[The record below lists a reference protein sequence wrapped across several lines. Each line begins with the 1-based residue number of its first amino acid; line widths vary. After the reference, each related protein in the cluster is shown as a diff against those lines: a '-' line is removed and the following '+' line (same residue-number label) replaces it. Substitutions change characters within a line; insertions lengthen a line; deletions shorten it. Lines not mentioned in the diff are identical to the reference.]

1 MKIYHCVS
9 DNPNET
15 AVPERKYETPAQ
27 TRLKNEISTL
37 KSSLVSKR
45 HMRDLKL
52 LQDNPSE
59 VVDTH
64 KQIKLKEQKLH
75 RAEQDACAK
84 KVKRARLKDTIQK
97 ASEKD
102 EEIGEMFR
110 SFNRKVTG
118 RPKIEIDQP
127 GLIATIVDI
136 VTGNSAAEARRRCEI
151 LRTCFTL
158 TDLWKELEARGYF
171 ISRSGTYLH
180 ILAKRVGTNEALRHV
195 ETAPVKLLRPE
206 NSLR

>member
-9 DNPNET
+9 DNPIEA
-15 AVPERKYETPAQ
+15 AVPERTYDRPAQ
-27 TRLKNEISTL
+27 ERLKNEISAL
-37 KSSLVSKR
+37 KTSLVSTR
-45 HMRDLKL
+45 DMRDFNLLK
-52 LQDNPSE
+52 DNPTE
-59 VVDTH
+59 VVNTH
-64 KQIKLKEQKLH
+64 KKIKLKEQQLR

-84 KVKRARLKDTIQK
+84 KAKRAKLKDTIKKVSQ
-97 ASEKD
+97 KD
-102 EEIGEMFR
+102 EEIGEMFK

-136 VTGNSAAEARRRCEI
+136 VTGNSAAEARRRFEI

-158 TDLWKELEARGYF
+158 TDLWKELEARGYI

>member
-9 DNPNET
+9 ENPNET
-15 AVPERKYETPAQ
+15 AVPERKYESHAQ
-27 TRLKNEISTL
+27 NRLKNEISTL
-37 KSSLVSKR
+37 KASLVSKR
-45 HMRDLKL
+45 HMQDFNLV
-52 LQDNPSE
+52 QDNPNE
-59 VVDTH
+59 VEDTH

-75 RAEQDACAK
+75 RAEQDASA
-84 KVKRARLKDTIQK
+84 KRAKRAKLKDTIQK
-97 ASEKD
+97 VSEKD
-102 EEIGEMFR
+102 EEIGKMFK

-127 GLIATIVDI
+127 GLIATILDI

-158 TDLWKELEARGYF
+158 TDLWKELEARGYI

-180 ILAKRVGTNEALRHV
+180 ILSKRCNTKEGLRHV
-195 ETAPVKLLRPE
+195 ETAPVKLLRPD